1 MEEMPL
7 GVRREGVARPEHTQ
21 RSEKAEGGIGMTEE
35 KENAGTGAREED
47 YKRWT
52 AKRKAAVVMDLI
64 KGLTTAAEVARK
76 HGLTV
81 AEVEGWV
88 EAGLQGLED
97 RLRSNPRDAQTE
109 WEAERKEL
117 YAKIGEL
124 TLEKEILKKTHR
136 VLGKD
141 LPEGI
146 S

>member
-1 MEEMPL
+1 MQYI
-7 GVRREGVARPEHTQ
+7 RPISSITG
-21 RSEKAEGGIGMTEE
+21 SCAPPKPGPTKKWGTDMKNDVTE
-35 KENAGTGAREED
+35 KEQPEPAEDD

-52 AKRKAAVVMDLI
+52 AKRKAAVVLDLI
-64 KGLTTAAEVARK
+64 KGLTTPAEVARK
-76 HGLTV
+76 HALTV
-81 AEVEGWV
+81 AEVESWV
-88 EAGLQGLED
+88 EAGLKGMED
-97 RLRSNPRDAQTE
+97 RLRSNPRDNQAE
-109 WEAERKEL
+109 WEAEKKEL

>member
-1 MEEMPL
+1 MKEDITEKQ
-7 GVRREGVARPEHTQ
+7 RPEPP
-21 RSEKAEGGIGMTEE
+21 ED
-35 KENAGTGAREED
+35 D

-52 AKRKAAVVMDLI
+52 AKRKAAVVLDLI
-64 KGLTTAAEVARK
+64 KGLTTPAEVARK
-76 HGLTV
+76 HALTV
-81 AEVEGWV
+81 AEVESWV
-88 EAGLQGLED
+88 EAGIKGMED
-97 RLRSNPRDAQTE
+97 RLRSNPRDNQAE
-109 WEAERKEL
+109 WEAQKKEL

>member
-1 MEEMPL
+1 M
-7 GVRREGVARPEHTQ
+7 A
-21 RSEKAEGGIGMTEE
+21 EE
-35 KENAGTGAREED
+35 KKNPAVNAPEED

-52 AKRKAAVVMDLI
+52 AKRKAAVVLDLI
-64 KGLTTAAEVARK
+64 KGVTTPAEVARR

-81 AEVEGWV
+81 AEVDGWR
-88 EAGLQGLED
+88 EAGMRGMED
-97 RLRSNPRDAQTE
+97 RLRSNPRDQEAA
-109 WEAERKEL
+109 WEAEKKEL

-141 LPEGI
+141 LPDGI

>member
-1 MEEMPL
+1 MND
-7 GVRREGVARPEHTQ
+7 
-21 RSEKAEGGIGMTEE
+21 EKGNLVGA
-35 KENAGTGAREED
+35 AREDD

-97 RLRSNPRDAQTE
+97 RLRSNPRDSQAE

-136 VLGKD
+136 ILGKD

>member
-1 MEEMPL
+1 
-7 GVRREGVARPEHTQ
+7 
-21 RSEKAEGGIGMTEE
+21 MTEDH
-35 KENAGTGAREED
+35 KNQGATEDD

-52 AKRKAAVVMDLI
+52 AKRKAAVVLDLL

-81 AEVEGWV
+81 GEVESWR
-88 EAGLQGLED
+88 EAGLKGLED
-97 RLRSNPRDAQTE
+97 RLRSNPWDREEE

-124 TLEKEILKKTHR
+124 TLDKEILKKTHR

>member
-1 MEEMPL
+1 
-7 GVRREGVARPEHTQ
+7 
-21 RSEKAEGGIGMTEE
+21 MTENKQNPVASATE
-35 KENAGTGAREED
+35 DD

-52 AKRKAAVVMDLI
+52 AKRKAAVALDLI

-81 AEVEGWV
+81 AEVDTWLS
-88 EAGLQGLED
+88 AFQQGGED
-97 RLRSNPRDAQTE
+97 RLRSNPRDRAEE